1 MDLEAVRVAFDLR
14 MRRDAPPE
22 GPGSVVERVG
32 DVVRQTGPDA
42 DSWNGVVWSGLD
54 AAGADAAIAGEVRHF
69 TALHREFEWKLYA
82 HDRPADLAERLVAA
96 GFTPGS
102 PETLMV
108 AEVRQLPTGV
118 RLPEGV
124 ELRPV
129 TDAAGVALMT
139 RAHEAAFGEDG
150 SRIHHQV
157 LTRLADDPDSMVAV
171 VAMAG
176 DEPVC
181 AARMEFHPGTGF
193 ASLWGGGTAPAW
205 RGRGIYRALVA
216 HRTGIAA
223 ARGVRLLQVDASD
236 DSRPILQRLGFS
248 ALTTTTP
255 HVYRVRDEQ
264 G

>member
-1 MDLEAVRVAFDLR
+1 MDTGAVRAAFDLQ
-14 MRRDAPPE
+14 MRRDARPE
-22 GPGSVVERVG
+22 GRGGVVERVG
-32 DVVRQTGPDA
+32 GIVRQTGPDA
-42 DSWNGVVWSGLD
+42 DSWNGVVWSDLD
-54 AAGADAAIAGEVRHF
+54 RATADAAVAGEVRHF
-69 TALHREFEWKLYA
+69 TALNRDFEWKLYA
-82 HDRPADLAERLVAA
+82 HDGPADLADRLVAA
-96 GFTPGS
+96 GFTPE
-102 PETLMV
+102 PAETLMV
-108 AEVRQLPTGV
+108 AEVRELPTEVRLPAGV
-118 RLPEGV
+118 RL
-124 ELRPV
+124 RTV

-157 LTRLADDPDSMVAV
+157 LTRLAEDPGSIAAV

-181 AARMEFHPGTGF
+181 GARMEFHPGTEF

-216 HRTGIAA
+216 HRAAIAA
-223 ARGVRLLQVDASD
+223 AHGVRLLQVDASD
-236 DSRPILQRLGFS
+236 DSRPILRRLGFA

-255 HVYRVRDEQ
+255 HVYGVR

>member
-1 MDLEAVRVAFDLR
+1 MNLEAVRAAFDLR
-14 MRRDAPPE
+14 MRREAPPD
-22 GPGSVVERVG
+22 GPGGVVERVG

-42 DSWNGVVWSGLD
+42 GSWNGVVWSDLD
-54 AAGADAAIAGEVRHF
+54 EATADAAIAGEVRHF

-82 HDRPADLAERLVAA
+82 HDRPADLADRLVAA
-96 GFTPGS
+96 GFTPEP

-108 AEVRQLPTGV
+108 AEVQGLPTEV

-124 ELRPV
+124 ELRRV

-157 LTRLADDPDSMVAV
+157 LARLADDPDSLVAV

-181 AARMEFHPGTGF
+181 AARMEFRPGTGF

-216 HRTGIAA
+216 YRAGIAA
-223 ARGVRLLQVDASD
+223 ARGIRLLQVDASD
-236 DSRPILQRLGFS
+236 DSRPILQRLGFA

-255 HVYRVRDEQ
+255 FVY

>member
-1 MDLEAVRVAFDLR
+1 MDLEAVRAAFDLR

-42 DSWNGVVWSGLD
+42 GSWNGVVWSALD

-69 TALHREFEWKLYA
+69 TALDREFEWKLYA
-82 HDRPADLAERLVAA
+82 HDGPADLADRLLAA
-96 GFTPGS
+96 GFVPEP

-108 AEVRQLPTGV
+108 AEVRALPAEV

-157 LTRLADDPDSMVAV
+157 LARLTDDPDSLVAV

-181 AARMEFHPGTGF
+181 AARMEFRPGTGF

-205 RGRGIYRALVA
+205 RGRGIYRALIA
-216 HRTGIAA
+216 HRAGIAA

-236 DSRPILQRLGFS
+236 DSRPILQRLGFA

-255 HVYRVRDEQ
+255 YVYGARS
-264 G
+264 